1 MTSTPST
8 RPPRHVATRYPLYH
22 RPASLKPVPT
32 HFCPGCG
39 HGTAIKLIAETLD
52 ALGIRERTVGV
63 APVGCAVLA
72 YNYLD
77 CDISEA
83 AHGRA
88 AAVAT
93 GIKRCLP
100 DRIVFSYQGD
110 GDLAAI
116 GMGETIHAANR
127 GEHIAVIFVNN
138 TVYGM
143 TGGQMAP
150 TTLIGQKTS
159 TSPFGRDQA
168 TTGAPIK
175 ICELLN
181 TLEAPWHIERVALD
195 GPAGVRRT
203 RKALTTAFQA
213 QMDDKG
219 YSFIEVLSPCPIH
232 MRCTPVEAVGLIKEK
247 MIPYFPLG
255 IYRQNGQSMT

>member
-1 MTSTPST
+1 MTVT
-8 RPPRHVATRYPLYH
+8 RSHQDLKHTATRYPLYH
-22 RPASLKPVPT
+22 RPASLKPTPT

-39 HGTAIKLIAETLD
+39 HGTVHKLIAETLD
-52 ALGIRERTVGV
+52 GLGIRGKTVGV

-100 DRIVFSYQGD
+100 DRIVFAYQGD

-127 GEHIAVIFVNN
+127 GEHIAIIFVNN

-150 TTLIGQKTS
+150 TTLIGQKTA
-159 TSPFGRDQA
+159 TCPCGRDQV

-181 TLEAPWHIERVALD
+181 TLKAPWHIERVALD
-195 GPAGVRRT
+195 GPSGVRRT
-203 RKALTTAFQA
+203 RKALLTAFQA
-213 QMDDKG
+213 QVDDKG
-219 YSFIEVLSPCPIH
+219 YSFIEILSPCPIH
-232 MRCTPVEAVGLIKEK
+232 MRCSPVEAIRLVKER

-255 IYRQNGQSMT
+255 ILRQNGQSMT

>member
-1 MTSTPST
+1 MTARNPSSPV
-8 RPPRHVATRYPLYH
+8 RKAIYR
-22 RPASLKPVPT
+22 RPAALKSVTT
-32 HFCPGCG
+32 HYCPGCG
-39 HGTAIKLIAETLD
+39 HGMVTKLLAETLD
-52 ALGIRERTVGV
+52 TLKIRERTVGV
-63 APVGCAVLA
+63 APVGCAVLS
-72 YNYLD
+72 YNYLH

-116 GMGETIHAANR
+116 GMAETIHAANR

-150 TTLIGQKTS
+150 TTLVGQKTS
-159 TSPFGRDQA
+159 TSLDGRDQLTA
-168 TTGAPIK
+168 GSPIK

-181 TLEAPWHIERVALD
+181 TLDAPWHIERVALV
-195 GPAGVRRT
+195 GPAGIRRV
-203 RKALTTAFQA
+203 RKALGTIFQA
-213 QMDDKG
+213 QIEDRG
-219 YSFIEVLSPCPIH
+219 YCLLEILSPCPIH
-232 MRCTPVEAVGLIKEK
+232 LRCSPVEAMGFVKSK
-247 MIPYFPLG
+247 MIPGFPLG
-255 IYRQNGQSMT
+255 VFRQEGKPTL